1 MESQNYVRIKMLKIW
16 ELLCQETDEDHP
28 MDTITILQ
36 KLKEMGIVCDRR
48 TLYNDI
54 KILNECGYEIIC
66 RRSRNNEYFVM
77 DRSFDLPELHILL
90 DAIQAAG
97 FITKSKSK
105 ILIDKVASLA
115 GSRKG
120 EVLKRNIVAFN
131 TTKNCNEAIYY
142 SVNEII
148 EAIKQQKKIAF
159 LYFDYDHKHN
169 RVYRKDGHHYVV
181 NPFATVF
188 PNDNYYLVCY
198 NDVHRTITH
207 YRIDR
212 MDKVKILP
220 DKPISPLPEG
230 QTFSIS
236 RHKKQVFGMYTGNEV
251 EVTFV
256 IDKELIDVVFEKFGE
271 KTKIM
276 PYGDDKYLF
285 RAEVQVSPVFLGWVC
300 AFGKRLR
307 VTSPQSVVDSIQA
320 HLEELRQ
327 NYETKG
333 E

>member
-54 KILNECGYEIIC
+54 KILNDCGYEIIC

-105 ILIDKVASLA
+105 VLIDKVASLA

-142 SVNEII
+142 SVNEITVI
-148 EAIKQQKKIAF
+148 TLPKRTRFSPKITVKLFTQAPFIIGINRFSKQ
-159 LYFDYDHKHN
+159 
-169 RVYRKDGHHYVV
+169 
-181 NPFATVF
+181 
-188 PNDNYYLVCY
+188 
-198 NDVHRTITH
+198 
-207 YRIDR
+207 
-212 MDKVKILP
+212 
-220 DKPISPLPEG
+220 PE
-230 QTFSIS
+230 
-236 RHKKQVFGMYTGNEV
+236 
-251 EVTFV
+251 
-256 IDKELIDVVFEKFGE
+256 
-271 KTKIM
+271 
-276 PYGDDKYLF
+276 
-285 RAEVQVSPVFLGWVC
+285 
-300 AFGKRLR
+300 
-307 VTSPQSVVDSIQA
+307 
-320 HLEELRQ
+320 
-327 NYETKG
+327 
-333 E
+333 